1 MTAHV
6 NVSGTFKEIT
16 EIHVNVSGVNKEVS
30 EGWVNV
36 SGTWKQFF
44 SSGDVFIPEF
54 DATLVGTGNSS
65 YGLTMTINRN
75 GTMTVTNTG
84 GGLLGGTLPNALAW
98 WTNQPD
104 TDIGDDYEVR
114 VTPTAGVFTSGTTGT
129 YQALTL
135 NRTWTRSVVGPTAFG
150 SVTFTIDIK
159 RVSTGAV
166 VTTTGNSL
174 SITVV

>member
-6 NVSGTFKEIT
+6 NVSGTWKEIA
-16 EIHVNVSGVNKEVS
+16 EMHVNVSGVNKEIA

-44 SSGDVFIPEF
+44 TAGDVYIPEF
-54 DATLVGTGNSS
+54 DTTLAGTGSSS

-84 GGLLGGTLPNALAW
+84 GGLVGGTSPDALSW
-98 WTNQPD
+98 WTDNPD

-114 VTPTAGVFTSGTTGT
+114 ITETSGAFSSGTVGT

-135 NRTWTRSVVGPTAFG
+135 NRTWTRSVVGPAASG

-159 RVSTGAV
+159 RTSTGAV